1 VGKKNDQDRLTAY
14 HEAAHVVARYRF
26 QIGEVTYSTIKSGTH
41 GQEASVGY
49 TEAAWKPE
57 GDAKLTKEETI
68 AAYKE
73 MEQTLEFIVLTLA
86 GPAAEYVYLR
96 WPDSQ
101 YSDFLA
107 QYMETQPKS
116 GPPPDPAQAYR
127 LLKTDD
133 EEEMMEKFD
142 EAWRYAIGFVKTEW
156 ESINK
161 VARLLLEKK
170 TVQGGELY
178 AQIRVIDERKEV

>member
-1 VGKKNDQDRLTAY
+1 MGKKNEQDRLTAY

-41 GQEASVGY
+41 GHEASTGY
-49 TEAAWKPE
+49 TEAAWEPE
-57 GDAKLTKEETI
+57 GDVKLTEEETI

-73 MEQTLEFIVLTLA
+73 MERTPEFIVLTLA
-86 GPAAEYVYLR
+86 GPAAEYIYLR

-101 YSDFLA
+101 YFDFLA

-116 GPPPDPAQAYR
+116 GPPPDPVQACR

-133 EEEMMEKFD
+133 EEKTDEKLD

-156 ESINK
+156 ETINK

-170 TVQGGELY
+170 TVQGEELY
-178 AQIRVIDERKEV
+178 VQIRAIDERKGA

>member
-1 VGKKNDQDRLTAY
+1 VGKKNEQDRLTAY

-41 GQEASVGY
+41 GHEASVGY
-49 TEAAWKPE
+49 TEAAWEPE
-57 GDAKLTKEETI
+57 GDAELTKEETI

-73 MEQTLEFIVLTLA
+73 MERTPEYIVLTLA
-86 GPAAEYVYLR
+86 GPAAEFVYLR
-96 WPDSQ
+96 LPDSQ

-116 GPPPDPAQAYR
+116 GPPPDTVQAYR

-133 EEEMMEKFD
+133 DEETWKKFD
-142 EAWRYAIGFVKTEW
+142 EAWRYAIGFVKAEW
-156 ESINK
+156 ETINK

-178 AQIRVIDERKEV
+178 TQIVAIDKKKGD

>member
-1 VGKKNDQDRLTAY
+1 MGKKNEQDRLTAY

-26 QIGEVTYSTIKSGTH
+26 QIGEVTYSTIESGTH
-41 GQEASVGY
+41 GHETSVGY
-49 TEAAWKPE
+49 TEAAWSPE
-57 GDAKLTKEETI
+57 GDAKLTEEETI

-73 MEQTLEFIVLTLA
+73 MERTREYIVLTLA

-101 YSDFLA
+101 YYDFLA
-107 QYMETQPKS
+107 QYIETQPKS
-116 GPPPDPAQAYR
+116 GPPPDPAQAYL

-133 EEEMMEKFD
+133 EEETGEKLD
-142 EAWRYAIGFVKTEW
+142 EAWRYAIGFVKAEW
-156 ESINK
+156 ETINK

-170 TVQGGELY
+170 TVQGEELY
-178 AQIRVIDERKEV
+178 AQISVIDERKEA